1 MDARSTA
8 QRIVSIVTILLT
20 VSCPAFA
27 GIIITYGGNF
37 DLNIPAEPG
46 ATKGWMTDALIE
58 ITDHHLIRDID
69 VRISSTHTSVFD
81 LQLFLQSPAGTGI
94 CLNMYNPFD
103 EFFEG
108 ENYSQTIF
116 DDEAD
121 ISISLGEAPFTGRFR
136 PREPYLLSIFDG
148 EDAYGS
154 WRLQICDM
162 WDYDSG
168 TLDSFELIITTHTP
182 EPATAVLLTF
192 GIGLVSLFIP
202 RRRP

>member
-27 GIIITYGGNF
+27 GIILTYGGNF

-81 LQLFLQSPAGTGI
+81 LQLFLQSPAGTRI

-136 PREPYLLSIFDG
+136 PREPYRLSIFDD
-148 EDAYGS
+148 EDVYGS

-162 WDYDSG
+162 WDYDTG

-182 EPATAVLLTF
+182 EPATAVLLLLST
-192 GIGLVSLFIP
+192 GLIRLFIP